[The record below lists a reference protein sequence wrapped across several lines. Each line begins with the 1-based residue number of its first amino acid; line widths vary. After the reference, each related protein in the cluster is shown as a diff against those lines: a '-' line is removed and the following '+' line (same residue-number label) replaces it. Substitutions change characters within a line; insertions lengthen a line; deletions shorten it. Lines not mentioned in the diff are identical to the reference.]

1 MIKGIVIG
9 FILAIAISVGCVFL
23 YFSAGMA
30 PVATA
35 DPPMPFEKKLANM
48 ALDAHIE
55 KQHIPPSPV
64 PADEPNFLAGA
75 SVYKQ
80 HCALCHGLPGQP
92 PIDYATTM
100 FPKPPQ
106 LFRGKGVTD
115 DPASE
120 TFWKAANGIRLSGM
134 PSFKTKLS
142 DTQLWEVSQLLAHAN
157 EIPESVKKVLIPDL
171 PTELDTFSSFS
182 IEYRALVHIRSEEE
196 ENYHAG
202 DRNVQPN
209 GERQACDSAVHREPA
224 RHREKERRQ
233 HHRQRDN
240 RKDHMAG

>member
-1 MIKGIVIG
+1 VIKGIVIG
-9 FILAIAISVGCVFL
+9 FILAIAISVSCMFL
-23 YFSAGMA
+23 YFSAGLA

-64 PADEPNFLAGA
+64 SADEVTFLEGA

-100 FPKPPQ
+100 FPNPPQ

-120 TFWKAANGIRLSGM
+120 TYWKAVNGIRLSGM
-134 PSFKTKLS
+134 PSFKTRLT
-142 DTQLWEVSQLLAHAN
+142 DTQLWQVSQLLAHAN
-157 EIPESVKKVLIPDL
+157 EIPDSVKRVLMPDL
-171 PTELDTFSSFS
+171 ATASTPPL
-182 IEYRALVHIRSEEE
+182 
-196 ENYHAG
+196 
-202 DRNVQPN
+202 P
-209 GERQACDSAVHREPA
+209 SAAAPVPSAHTP
-224 RHREKERRQ
+224 
-233 HHRQRDN
+233 
-240 RKDHMAG
+240 

>member
-9 FILAIAISVGCVFL
+9 FILAIAISVGCVFY

-35 DPPMPFEKKLANM
+35 DAPMPFEKKLANM

-55 KQHIPPSPV
+55 RQHIPPSPV
-64 PADEPNFLAGA
+64 SADEANFLAGA

-80 HCALCHGLPGQP
+80 ECASCHGLPGQP
-92 PIDYATTM
+92 PMDYATTM

-120 TFWKAANGIRLSGM
+120 TYWKAANGIRLSGM
-134 PSFKTKLS
+134 PSFKTKLT
-142 DTQLWEVSQLLAHAN
+142 DTQLWQVSQLLAHAN
-157 EIPESVKKVLIPDL
+157 EIPESVKRVLIPDS
-171 PTELDTFSSFS
+171 PT
-182 IEYRALVHIRSEEE
+182 
-196 ENYHAG
+196 
-202 DRNVQPN
+202 
-209 GERQACDSAVHREPA
+209 SASAPSLTSRLGRESV
-224 RHREKERRQ
+224 K
-233 HHRQRDN
+233 
-240 RKDHMAG
+240 

>member
-1 MIKGIVIG
+1 VIKGIVIG
-9 FILAIAISVGCVFL
+9 FVLAIAISVGCVFY

-64 PADEPNFLAGA
+64 SADEPNFLAGA

-92 PIDYATTM
+92 PMDYATTV

-120 TFWKAANGIRLSGM
+120 TYWKAANGIRLSGM
-134 PSFKTKLS
+134 PSFKTKLTE
-142 DTQLWEVSQLLAHAN
+142 TQLWQVSELLAHAN
-157 EIPESVKKVLIPDL
+157 EIPESVKRVLIPDS
-171 PTELDTFSSFS
+171 PTAASAPPLTRSSASTCCAWARSKLLS
-182 IEYRALVHIRSEEE
+182 IDAH
-196 ENYHAG
+196 NF
-202 DRNVQPN
+202 
-209 GERQACDSAVHREPA
+209 
-224 RHREKERRQ
+224 RRQ
-233 HHRQRDN
+233 DGHTCRKIATSLIDQRSK
-240 RKDHMAG
+240 RVMAC

>member
-1 MIKGIVIG
+1 VIKGIVIG

-23 YFSAGMA
+23 YFSTGMA

-35 DPPMPFEKKLANM
+35 DPPMPFEKRFANM
-48 ALDAHIE
+48 SLDAHIE

-75 SVYKQ
+75 SLYKQ

-120 TFWKAANGIRLSGM
+120 TLWKAANGIRLSGM
-134 PSFKTKLS
+134 PSFKTKLT
-142 DTQLWEVSQLLAHAN
+142 DTQLWQISELLAHAN
-157 EIPESVKKVLIPDL
+157 EIPESVKRVLVPDM
-171 PTELDTFSSFS
+171 PSSTPAPPMTSASRHES
-182 IEYRALVHIRSEEE
+182 IT
-196 ENYHAG
+196 
-202 DRNVQPN
+202 
-209 GERQACDSAVHREPA
+209 
-224 RHREKERRQ
+224 K
-233 HHRQRDN
+233 
-240 RKDHMAG
+240 

>member
-1 MIKGIVIG
+1 VIKGIVIG
-9 FILAIAISVGCVFL
+9 FILAIAISVGCVFI

-35 DPPMPFEKKLANM
+35 DPPMPFEKKFASM

-55 KQHIPPSPV
+55 KQHIPPSSV
-64 PADEPNFLAGA
+64 PADEPNFLVGAG
-75 SVYKQ
+75 VYKQ

-120 TFWKAANGIRLSGM
+120 TYWKAANGIRLSGM
-134 PSFKTKLS
+134 PSFRTKLS
-142 DTQLWEVSQLLAHAN
+142 DTQLWQVSQLLAHAN
-157 EIPESVKKVLIPDL
+157 EVPESVKKVLI
-171 PTELDTFSSFS
+171 
-182 IEYRALVHIRSEEE
+182 
-196 ENYHAG
+196 
-202 DRNVQPN
+202 Q
-209 GERQACDSAVHREPA
+209 DSPMAASAPA
-224 RHREKERRQ
+224 RPA
-233 HHRQRDN
+233 N
-240 RKDHMAG
+240 SP